1 MFCKSNSPIPDEL
14 ILIKLYTVALYGL
27 GICMKEDNPG
37 LKNIKGDNYLC
48 GMGLS
53 FCDLVSNNYKLN
65 NVVYTKF
72 YPI

>member
-37 LKNIKGDNYLC
+37 LKISRKIIIC
-48 GMGLS
+48 
-53 FCDLVSNNYKLN
+53 
-65 NVVYTKF
+65 VVWVIF
-72 YPI
+72 L

>member
-48 GMGLS
+48 GMGYL
-53 FCDLVSNNYKLN
+53 FV
-65 NVVYTKF
+65 
-72 YPI
+72 I